1 MNSSSRFSVINIG
14 DELLLGIRENSHLTY
29 LGQILSNYGAGIE
42 QCLVVRDR
50 KAEIESAV
58 QSALVHSDVVI
69 LTGGLGPT
77 VDDQTK
83 EAVARS
89 LGFRLIHDAH
99 IEKSIRSR
107 FDSLGRVMSEN
118 NLRQCQ
124 RPETSTVI
132 ENKYGTAPGLRL
144 DYEGKTLYLLPG
156 PTSELRPMMEDSVV
170 PDLMRDGH
178 LSESKGWLQLR
189 CCGLGESAVEAR
201 LASIMERRKSV
212 YLSFCAHAGIV
223 DVRISPANPS
233 VSIAEINKVGEE
245 CRLTLGENFFGFGN
259 DCLAKILVLQLRC
272 WNRTLAIAESCTGG
286 MLSNAFTNI
295 PGASK
300 VFMGSVVAYTN
311 ASKVQMLDV
320 PEPIILQHGAV
331 SAETAVALAT
341 GAAERFSADYAL
353 SVTGYAGPEG
363 GTAQDPVG
371 TIYSAYFSPSGVWS
385 QRSVLTGNRLE
396 VKQRA
401 VISTLDYA
409 RRTLNRYKVHDFL
422 TCPGE

>member
-1 MNSSSRFSVINIG
+1 MTSTTRFSVINIG

-29 LGQILSNYGAGIE
+29 FGQVLSGHGASIE

-50 KAEIESAV
+50 EEEIEKAIFNILP
-58 QSALVHSDVVI
+58 QSDIVFI
-69 LTGGLGPT
+69 TGGLGPT
-77 VDDQTK
+77 TDDRTK
-83 EAVARS
+83 EAVSRA
-89 LGFRLIHDAH
+89 LDIPLIHDNA

-107 FDSLGRVMSEN
+107 FASLGREMSEN
-118 NLRQCQ
+118 NLRQCL
-124 RPETSTVI
+124 RPQTATVI
-132 ENKYGTAPGLRL
+132 ENQWGTAPGLRL
-144 DYEGKTLYLLPG
+144 EIDGKILYLLPG
-156 PTSELRPMMEDSVV
+156 PSSELRPMMEKSVLPELIRLGTV
-170 PDLMRDGH
+170 GDV
-178 LSESKGWLQLR
+178 SSWLQLR
-189 CCGLGESAVEAR
+189 CCGLGESTVESR
-201 LASIMERRKSV
+201 LASIMERRTSV
-212 YLSFCAHAGIV
+212 LFSFCVHAGIV
-223 DVRISPANPS
+223 DIRLSPANPN
-233 VSIAEINKVGEE
+233 VGIAEINKVGEE

-259 DCLAKILVLQLRC
+259 DSLAKILVLQLRC

-311 ASKVQMLDV
+311 ASKVQMVDV
-320 PEPIILQHGAV
+320 PEPIIQQHGAV

-363 GTAQDPVG
+363 GTDQDPVG
-371 TIYSAYFSPSGVWS
+371 TIYSAYFAPSGVWS
-385 QRSVLTGNRLE
+385 QRSVLTGDRLE
-396 VKQRA
+396 VKRKA
-401 VISTLDYA
+401 VVSTLDYA